1 MARQPKYKLEQPRNS
16 SDNPFYVTNL
26 TSTPKNH
33 HSHENNHEQLNA
45 DSTFRPMVI
54 NLYAARKAGHLHKTT
69 QQKSLIIP
77 HINQPRINENH
88 YLPEFNKDFTNE
100 MIINE
105 KSRRL

>member
-1 MARQPKYKLEQPRNS
+1 MEQQLRYTLEQSRDFSNTFLYFT
-16 SDNPFYVTNL
+16 DL
-26 TSTPKNH
+26 TTAPKNH
-33 HSHENNHEQLNA
+33 HLHGNNHKQLNA
-45 DSTFRPMVI
+45 NSTFRPMVI

-100 MIINE
+100 MIIKE